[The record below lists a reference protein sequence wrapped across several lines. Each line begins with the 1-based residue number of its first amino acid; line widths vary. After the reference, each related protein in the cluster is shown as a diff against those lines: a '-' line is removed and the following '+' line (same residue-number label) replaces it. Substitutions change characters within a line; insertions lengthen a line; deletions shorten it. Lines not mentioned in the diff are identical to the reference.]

1 DGGGKRLHFHCVPKE
16 VNGDMHVKSMLI
28 SAAVIISGA
37 TLLGSVP
44 AQAQDRPMKEGERLH
59 QLCEGGDRRA
69 CVRFGMMLNE
79 NRGRHDEWRRSHPQF
94 WSFQATSDKS
104 GGGRGGTKLPW
115 CGVPPNHSAMRSGY
129 AAPGRG
135 LRTEGLTYRPTFGR
149 STGTC
154 AEPLARDDK

>member
-1 DGGGKRLHFHCVPKE
+1 
-16 VNGDMHVKSMLI
+16 MHVKSMLI

-37 TLLGSVP
+37 LGSVP
-44 AQAQDRPMKEGERLH
+44 AQAQDRPTKEGERLH

-104 GGGRGGTKLPW
+104 GGDRGGTNLPW
-115 CGVPPNHSAMRSGY
+115 CGVPYASTRSCVYQTIAQCEVDMR
-129 AAPGRG
+129 
-135 LRTEGLTYRPTFGR
+135 
-149 STGTC
+149 
-154 AEPLARDDK
+154 PLGGDCVPKD

>member
-1 DGGGKRLHFHCVPKE
+1 MKRQQIEAIGESPNHLSRRLATETV
-16 VNGDMHVKSMLI
+16 MHVKSMLI
-28 SAAVIISGA
+28 SAAVIISSA

-44 AQAQDRPMKEGERLH
+44 AQAQDRPTKEGERLH

-104 GGGRGGTKLPW
+104 GGDRGGTNLPW
-115 CGVPPNHSAMRSGY
+115 CGVPYASTRSCVYQTIAQCEVDMR
-129 AAPGRG
+129 
-135 LRTEGLTYRPTFGR
+135 
-149 STGTC
+149 
-154 AEPLARDDK
+154 PLGGDCVPKD